1 MVTMTQAHAALALVS
16 LSGFVL
22 RGVWMMRD
30 SAMLTQRWVKVFPHV
45 VDTLLLL
52 SGIALVLQYRIYPN
66 EQPWLAVKLTALVA
80 YIVFG
85 SIALKRGKTRVIRLT
100 AFFAALAVF
109 GYMLLVA
116 TTRSPLPMV

>member
-1 MVTMTQAHAALALVS
+1 MVTMTHAHAALALLS

-22 RGVWMMRD
+22 RGVWMMQG
-30 SAMLTQRWVKVFPHV
+30 STMLAQRWVKVFPHV
-45 VDTLLLL
+45 VDTFLLL

-66 EQPWLAVKLTALVA
+66 EQSWLAVKLTALVA

-85 SIALKRGKTRVIRLT
+85 SIALKRGKTRVIRT
-100 AFFAALAVF
+100 SAFFAALAVF

-116 TTRSPLPMV
+116 TTRSLLPMV